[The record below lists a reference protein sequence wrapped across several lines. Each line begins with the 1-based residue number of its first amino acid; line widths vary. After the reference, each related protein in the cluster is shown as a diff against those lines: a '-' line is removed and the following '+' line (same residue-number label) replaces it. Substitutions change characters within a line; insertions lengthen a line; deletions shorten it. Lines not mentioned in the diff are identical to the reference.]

1 MENLQLERDQDYTT
15 TVTETNLNQTEKEKE
30 NNKDH
35 DIERIIKENETI
47 FEFMKKNNID
57 INELINSVSDNNDT
71 DSVFIDV
78 SDEDN
83 KNIKNIK
90 NINEKQLV
98 KNNKNTKNNKKN
110 SNIPQYAKQDV
121 RDMFVRDLRTDISD
135 ASISRNSWAKVAMAM
150 FCISE
155 ILTIV
160 QTALSFTAASYQI
173 ILISYLAGIIGVVA
187 IGLNRFGAYSRNQSN
202 EQNILYNK
210 LLKKMGINDSMP
222 NLLEINDDNKNNDKK

>member
-15 TVTETNLNQTEKEKE
+15 TITETNLNQSEKA
-30 NNKDH
+30 KDV
-35 DIERIIKENETI
+35 DIDKIIKENETI

-57 INELINSVSDNNDT
+57 INELINSFSNNNRDSE
-71 DSVFIDV
+71 SVFIDV

-83 KNIKNIK
+83 KEP
-90 NINEKQLV
+90 NEKQLT
-98 KNNKNTKNNKKN
+98 KNNNKNTRNNKKN
-110 SNIPQYAKQDV
+110 STIPQYAKQDA
-121 RDMFVRDLRTDISD
+121 RDVYVRDLRTDINE
-135 ASISRNSWAKVAMAM
+135 ASVSRNSWAKVAMAM

-160 QTALSFTAASYQI
+160 QTGLSFTAASYQI

-202 EQNILYNK
+202 EQNLLYNK

-222 NLLEINDDNKNNDKK
+222 NLMEISDDKKNDKK

>member
-15 TVTETNLNQTEKEKE
+15 TITETNLNQSEKEK
-30 NNKDH
+30 DV
-35 DIERIIKENETI
+35 DIDKIIKENETI

-57 INELINSVSDNNDT
+57 INQLINSFSNNNGDSE
-71 DSVFIDV
+71 SVFIDV

-83 KNIKNIK
+83 KEQ
-90 NINEKQLV
+90 NEKQLT
-98 KNNKNTKNNKKN
+98 KNNNKNTGNNKKK
-110 SNIPQYAKQDV
+110 STIPQYAKQDA
-121 RDMFVRDLRTDISD
+121 RDVYVRDLRTDINE
-135 ASISRNSWAKVAMAM
+135 ASVSRNSWAKVAMAM

-160 QTALSFTAASYQI
+160 QTGLSFTAASYQI

-202 EQNILYNK
+202 EQNLLYNK

-222 NLLEINDDNKNNDKK
+222 NLLEISDDKKNDKK

>member
-15 TVTETNLNQTEKEKE
+15 TVTETNLNKIEKEKE
-30 NNKDH
+30 DKNHKDKEI
-35 DIERIIKENETI
+35 DRIIKENETI
-47 FEFMKKNNID
+47 YEFMKKNNID
-57 INELINSVSDNNDT
+57 LSELMNSVSFNNNDSG
-71 DSVFIDV
+71 SVFIDV

-83 KNIKNIK
+83 NK
-90 NINEKQLV
+90 NEKQLAKNNRTN
-98 KNNKNTKNNKKN
+98 KNNKNNI
-110 SNIPQYAKQDV
+110 IPQYAKQDA
-121 RDMFVRDLRTDISD
+121 RDVYVRDLRTDMDD
-135 ASISRNSWAKVAMAM
+135 ASVSRNSWAKVAMGM

-202 EQNILYNK
+202 EQNLLYNK

-222 NLLEINDDNKNNDKK
+222 NLLEMSNDKKNDKK

>member
-15 TVTETNLNQTEKEKE
+15 TITETNLNQSEKEK
-30 NNKDH
+30 
-35 DIERIIKENETI
+35 DIDIDKIMKENETI

-57 INELINSVSDNNDT
+57 INELINSVSNNNGDSE
-71 DSVFIDV
+71 SVFIDI

-83 KNIKNIK
+83 QKNLTKH
-90 NINEKQLV
+90 
-98 KNNKNTKNNKKN
+98 NNKNTRNNKKN
-110 SNIPQYAKQDV
+110 TIPQYAKQDA
-121 RDMFVRDLRTDISD
+121 RDVYVRDLRTDINE
-135 ASISRNSWAKVAMAM
+135 ASVSRNSWAKVAMAM

-155 ILTIV
+155 IFTIV

-202 EQNILYNK
+202 EQNLLYNK

-222 NLLEINDDNKNNDKK
+222 NLLEIIDEKKNDKK

>member
-15 TVTETNLNQTEKEKE
+15 TITETNLNKSEKEK
-30 NNKDH
+30 DV
-35 DIERIIKENETI
+35 DIDRIIKENETI

-57 INELINSVSDNNDT
+57 INELINSFSNNNG
-71 DSVFIDV
+71 DSESLFIDV

-83 KNIKNIK
+83 KEP
-90 NINEKQLV
+90 NEKQLT
-98 KNNKNTKNNKKN
+98 KNNKNIRHNKKN
-110 SNIPQYAKQDV
+110 STIPQYAKQDA
-121 RDMFVRDLRTDISD
+121 RDVYVRDLRTDINE
-135 ASISRNSWAKVAMAM
+135 ASVSRNSWAKVAMAM

-160 QTALSFTAASYQI
+160 QTGLSFTAASYQI
-173 ILISYLAGIIGVVA
+173 ILISYFAGIIGVVA

-202 EQNILYNK
+202 EQNLLYNK

-222 NLLEINDDNKNNDKK
+222 NLLEISDDKKNDKK

>member
-15 TVTETNLNQTEKEKE
+15 TITETNLNQSEKA
-30 NNKDH
+30 KDA
-35 DIERIIKENETI
+35 DIDRIIKENETI

-57 INELINSVSDNNDT
+57 INELINSFSNNNGDSE
-71 DSVFIDV
+71 SVFIDV

-83 KNIKNIK
+83 KEP
-90 NINEKQLV
+90 NEKQLT
-98 KNNKNTKNNKKN
+98 KNNNRNTRNNKKN
-110 SNIPQYAKQDV
+110 STIPQYAKQDA
-121 RDMFVRDLRTDISD
+121 RDVYVRDLRTDINE
-135 ASISRNSWAKVAMAM
+135 ASVSRNSWAKVAMAM

-160 QTALSFTAASYQI
+160 QTGLSFTAASYQI

-202 EQNILYNK
+202 EQNLLYNK

-222 NLLEINDDNKNNDKK
+222 NLLEISDDKKNDKK

>member
-15 TVTETNLNQTEKEKE
+15 TITETNLNQSEKA
-30 NNKDH
+30 KDV
-35 DIERIIKENETI
+35 DIDKIIKENETI

-57 INELINSVSDNNDT
+57 INELINSFSNNNRDT
-71 DSVFIDV
+71 ESVFIDV

-83 KNIKNIK
+83 KES
-90 NINEKQLV
+90 NEKQLT
-98 KNNKNTKNNKKN
+98 KNNNKNKRNNKKN
-110 SNIPQYAKQDV
+110 STIPQYAKQDA
-121 RDMFVRDLRTDISD
+121 RDVYVRDLRTDINE
-135 ASISRNSWAKVAMAM
+135 ASVSRNSWAKVAMAM

-160 QTALSFTAASYQI
+160 QTGLSFTAASYQI

-187 IGLNRFGAYSRNQSN
+187 IGLNRFGSYSRNQSN
-202 EQNILYNK
+202 EQNLLYNR

-222 NLLEINDDNKNNDKK
+222 NLLEIIDDKRNDKK